1 MRKLITGKL
10 TSGLLCVFMVLSVFF
25 STGVFAATTEAD
37 TSADVT
43 NTAAVGDIGVE
54 YWGHVENYGDKSYV
68 NGPAPMGTRGLGLR
82 VEGFSFRLTG
92 DVPAGANIV
101 YRAHVENEGW
111 MTPVKNGTFAGT
123 RGEGQ
128 RIESIEISLE
138 NLPGYDVYY
147 RGHVQNKGD
156 IPKAN
161 GEWGW
166 VKNGAKLGS
175 EGEALRLEEIQVKI
189 VKQPT
194 TTTTYDKAG
203 TFGPATGSED
213 VAGDAIINVPGVTL
227 QNLHIKGNLTIG
239 EGVGSGDVTL
249 NNVTVDGDTYV
260 NGGGKNSIHI
270 NGGSYNKITVEKTAT
285 GEVRIVAIGV
295 DGLEVVISEDATG
308 EAIILEGDFADVTV
322 NAPDVNI
329 STQGDTTIENMNVG
343 EEATGCEVT
352 LAEGTSVGTMVLDSG
367 ADVKG
372 KGTIAD
378 AQVNADGVKFETA
391 PTKQEVDPSVVTP
404 PVVVP
409 PVVPGG
415 GGGSGGPTQQQ
426 IADALEE
433 VNDAQVPG
441 DMRDALEK
449 NALTLGL
456 DRDKEYPG
464 NGSLTYNTLQEDSR
478 RTAIAADMLA
488 NKPASPGYTLNVVQ
502 NYFDNLTHARIVI
515 ETQLNVA
522 NSYYGE
528 IPTEDQIEDGVDFID
543 SIYTQLDG
551 FSDANKELK
560 LSNNKI
566 STLIGLL
573 DYAREQYGKITDLTD
588 KQNLLEEL
596 FKNEYSSLNELL
608 TNFENIYHNYNF

>member
-43 NTAAVGDIGVE
+43 NTAAVEDIGVK
-54 YWGHVENYGDKSYV
+54 YWGHVQNKGDMPWV
-68 NGPAPMGTRGLGLR
+68 NSPTPLGTRGEGLR
-82 VEGFSFRLTG
+82 IEGFAFDLTG
-92 DVPAGANIV
+92 SVPAGAKLV
-101 YRAHVENEGW
+101 YQVHVQNKGW
-111 MTPVKNGTFAGT
+111 MTPVSSADFAGT
-123 RGEGQ
+123 RGESL
-128 RIESIEISLE
+128 RVESIRISLE

-147 RGHVQNKGD
+147 RGHVQNVGN
-156 IPKAN
+156 IPQAN

-166 VKNGAKLGS
+166 VKNGADLGTTGS
-175 EGEALRLEEIQVKI
+175 SLRLEEITVKI

-203 TFGPATGSED
+203 TFGPTSGSED

-329 STQGDTTIENMNVG
+329 STQGDTNIENMNIG
-343 EEATGCEVT
+343 EGATGCEVT

-415 GGGSGGPTQQQ
+415 GGGPSGPTATQT
-426 IADALEE
+426 ADALALINSADANNMQARL
-433 VNDAQVPG
+433 VNNSWA
-441 DMRDALEK
+441 
-449 NALTLGL
+449 LGL
-456 DRDKEYPG
+456 STAI
-464 NGSLTYNTLQEDSR
+464 GSDYNTLITER
-478 RTAIAADMLA
+478 KAAVATDILA
-488 NKPASPGYTLNVVQ
+488 NRAAGGYISADALKQMFNDLVSARLSIQTALAQLNDRTGTVLISDPEVQSGKLIVLDTIIPKLASLGSAQFSGYPASTILTQFNLRLVDYQHLPLSSRQTILNGLVSH
-502 NYFDNLTHARIVI
+502 D
-515 ETQLNVA
+515 
-522 NSYYGE
+522 
-528 IPTEDQIEDGVDFID
+528 DFT
-543 SIYTQLDG
+543 S
-551 FSDANKELK
+551 FSEL
-560 LSNNKI
+560 
-566 STLIGLL
+566 
-573 DYAREQYGKITDLTD
+573 
-588 KQNLLEEL
+588 LLEIQTL
-596 FKNEYSSLNELL
+596 YGPVPKV
-608 TNFENIYHNYNF
+608 